1 MAAHAHITR
10 RAALVALPATLAIS
24 TAASPHPDALI
35 LGLGRELE
43 AAFAAERAA
52 YGLRSA
58 EYEAASDVAA
68 AVVARIEEATATTVD
83 GLKVKLQAFHW
94 CRYDCGPMGDS
105 TDVRLIEQI
114 VDLLEHLL

>member
-10 RAALVALPATLAIS
+10 RAALVALPATLAIPA
-24 TAASPHPDALI
+24 AASPHPDALI

-43 AAFAAERAA
+43 AAFAAERVA

-83 GLKVKLQAFHW
+83 GLKVKLQAFNW
-94 CRYDCGPMGDS
+94 CRYDCGPLGDS
-105 TDVRLIEQI
+105 TDTRLIEQI
-114 VDLLEHLL
+114 VDLLERLL